1 MPEEKKMA
9 VDSEMENASPVKNKT
24 ATAGRTALAQIAMLD
39 GSLLDIYIEKKAKG
53 QELLHKVCDA
63 INLVE
68 KDYFGLLYSDRHD
81 SRNWLDLDKRITK
94 FVKVE
99 PWKFSFEVKFYP
111 PDPAQLQEDITRYQL
126 CLQIRNDILNNRLPC
141 SFVTHALL
149 GSYLV
154 QSELGDYDPD
164 SMGRNYLH
172 EFKFAPNQT
181 QELEDKVMEL
191 HRTHKGQT
199 PAEAELNY
207 LENAKK
213 LAMYGVDLHPAKDSE
228 GVDIMLGVCASG
240 LLVYRERLRINRF
253 AWPKILK
260 ISYKR
265 HNFYIKIRPGEF
277 EQFESTIG
285 FKLAN
290 HRAAKKLWK
299 TCVEHHTFFRLMT
312 PEPNQKASLFPRL
325 GSKFRYSGRTHYET
339 KRTPIERPAPQFERS
354 LSGRRLAS
362 RSMDAL
368 GGTHPEDNYNE
379 ANKRHTMSHP
389 PEHIP
394 DIDSHSPA
402 KVKSPKEI
410 KEKKEKDKKPVGG
423 IAVLPTGGLFGKKK
437 EKDERDKENR
447 DVNAMDQ
454 NGTDTESQLNSNVEN
469 EKTPKDK
476 DKVKSPGFGFGSKRE
491 KSPKEKEEKIKKP
504 KLTEPLQS
512 KESKGGPPVG
522 SPQLPGYTREYD
534 YDQYDDKPT
543 PRKPQGFSYEN
554 QSSPKSDEQMQVSP
568 SSKRATGLAF
578 NYAPGEENN
587 IMKDKIKPV
596 TATLPKKDI
605 KSDTAAFLA
614 GEQYSHPSGA
624 AKPSKAPQTP
634 IVAATPSHTVAA
646 IPPVAAVTPPIT
658 PKEIT
663 LYVITAKKDMK
674 LGKLDIDNGYVDVCK
689 ALQNLNDGTLDS
701 KYGLINPSNGT
712 LTITDSATGQKD
724 VLQGYYV
731 PATKQIL
738 IINGAVVN
746 PETGAR
752 DPTVGQIICISERS
766 LAQNKKPASSNRL
779 VKLVVITSK
788 KDKAGSIEVDK
799 GHSETVTATFD
810 PDSQSILCKFG
821 KFDLRSKQFICKDK
835 SGKSE
840 TVPIELEENGNKIIL
855 RNGVIDPKSGKVDNS
870 LGQIITIQ
878 DSGRPTVVI
887 TSVTA
892 KRSSTTGQLDPTFVH
907 KETSNALID
916 ENDNVITK
924 YGLIDTHNKK
934 IFSQDPI
941 TGKTQERPVQ
951 LDSEGNVIILTGI
964 VNPKTGNIDN
974 ELTQIIQVGPQV
986 QPKVTITSSVGKVDK
1001 KGLDAKSAV
1010 NTTSEGLYNPETNK
1024 VYTKFGIYDP
1034 MFDTLSSIDFK
1045 SGKPDI
1051 KQGQQD
1057 LNTNGVLFKGIIN
1070 PKTGKP
1076 DSGMGRALEVDVH
1089 QVSADLP
1096 KEISKSSIERAP
1108 SPIKPLIQE
1117 SPEKGKLIKLMIIT
1131 AKRNSKTGILDIDN
1145 GTVDHSV
1152 GILQPSGEIDSK
1164 YGLISP
1170 ENRSIVI
1177 VDPKTGKKETIQGQ
1191 MDSASNRLVLPG
1203 PVVDPKTGQLDNSLG
1218 QVIIMVDDVSHPI
1231 EKQLQPHAISS
1242 VPTPKKRIIKILVIT
1257 AKKDP
1262 KTGKPELEKGIV
1274 EKRLASVDP
1283 ISGLI
1288 ESKYGKIDPINNKIL
1303 IKDPKTGKVLATP
1316 MHVDNETGQM
1326 FVNENV
1332 IDPKSGKVDQ
1342 SLSQVI
1348 NIVDPKHPVITVI
1361 TILANKD
1368 PKTGKI
1374 NTQDGRTEITNGK
1387 LNTETGEIVTK
1398 QGTINLKLM
1407 RIVTRDPKTG
1417 RVYDRP
1423 IKVDKNDII
1432 IPTGVVNPSTGKED
1446 PNLVQVIQ
1454 IGHEV
1459 DPEIRITTYV
1469 GKVDPKKNI
1478 IDDKH
1483 VTPETTVALYNPE
1496 KNVIYTK
1503 YGNID
1508 PIEESLAIVD
1518 PKTFKVD
1525 KRLGS
1530 VEPNTGEIIF
1540 KGGFHNPKTGKT
1552 DSHFGRAMSI
1562 HIAEPII
1569 DSTTDQH
1576 PMEGKQ
1582 KEKIEV
1588 APPVAISAKLTPT
1601 KTEPVM
1607 PPPYAQLPKESNQK
1621 AVKGRVVKILVIM
1634 SKPDPKTGYIDTE
1647 NAEVEQITGNYDP
1660 QTGLVETKYGLIDP
1674 VQGNIIFKDPMT
1686 GQTEVIQGKVDPTG
1700 AVQVVNNKIVDP
1712 KTGKP
1717 GRGQIFSI
1725 VGLKQAK
1732 DSSQA
1737 PIPKKRII
1745 KITIITSKVDPK
1757 TGKIDP
1763 ERSQIEQCTGT
1774 VDLATGLIESKY
1786 GLIDPKSGKVIINDP
1801 KTGKVE
1807 AREMKIDESTGQ
1819 MLLDG
1824 DVDPKTGKVDSTQS
1838 KIMSVAGYNDPIVE
1852 IVTTTVKKD
1861 ARTGLYDMKNG
1872 QLETTKGKK
1881 NSASGEITTKYG
1893 IINLKLM
1900 RITTRNPKTGQIEVK
1915 PIQINSDGSIII
1927 TGGVIDSKTDTVD
1940 PALNQI
1946 IEIGSEIEP
1955 EVQITTFSGKL
1966 DSKKNI
1972 IDTKNAIPEN
1982 IEGLY
1987 NPDHNKIESKIG
1999 QIDPLHGTLTYIDP
2013 KTGNTEVKQGIVDPE
2028 TGQILFKGAVNP
2040 KTGKYDP
2047 HYARI
2052 ICVLIREPTIDS
2064 EGKISKKDMKNVKID
2079 PKTNQVWVFDHQDP
2093 ITKQDV
2099 YSSGY
2104 VDPITGYIITI
2115 YGIIDPK
2122 TGIVSKQSKADENIA
2137 KIDPETNQ
2145 VYTKTTEVDE
2155 VGNPIYSTSQID
2167 PKNGDIYTKY
2177 GKIDPKTGKL
2187 VIVRIYL
2194 ISQKDPTGKIQEI
2207 DPSDCQIDENT
2218 GRIIN
2223 VTTQTVY
2230 MYSMIDPKTG
2240 KIVQVDPN
2248 DPVVKS
2254 GKTKITQIMTLS
2266 GEIDPVTG
2274 RIHTEWGHIDPQT
2287 GEIDPKTARKDPV
2300 TGEMILNYAQIDPS
2314 HFTDL
2319 QNTKMKITHK
2329 EYKKDGNESSDVES
2343 SDDDLNEYAVEN
2355 LKDLTSLKTSQ
2366 LKDSI
2371 SSPVIVKTTT
2381 KQVVTKDRGGVTQ
2394 NIEERIEDGRTGEV
2408 TVSTQV
2414 NKADAP
2420 VDGKSPF
2427 VTARAVTTRTATTH
2441 EDLGTNARTQQLEEK
2456 TVAHSMTSSATR
2468 QEQRTV
2474 TQEVKTTSTVVSGD
2488 QLVRR
2493 DSVGSTSSGDSGT
2506 PIDPPD
2512 DMHYKDAPGGI
2523 VHTKS
2528 VVYSADP
2535 TVTHITATQVPV
2547 VATEARKVHLESE
2560 DGTYA
2565 ATGEIISSQT
2575 ISSKTRTVET
2585 ITYKTERDGV
2595 VETRMEQKITIQ
2607 SDGDPIDHDR
2617 ALAEAIQEATAMNP
2631 DMTVEKIEIQQQ
2643 TTQH

>member
-1 MPEEKKMA
+1 MDEVVRGRDDLSTKMPEEKKMA
-9 VDSEMENASPVKNKT
+9 VDSEMDNASPIKNKT

-53 QELLHKVCDA
+53 LELLHKVCDA

-68 KDYFGLLYSDRHD
+68 RDYFGLIYSDRHD
-81 SRNWLDLDKRITK
+81 SRNWLDLEKRVTK

-368 GGTHPEDNYNE
+368 GGTRPEDDYNE

-447 DVNAMDQ
+447 DVNSMNQ
-454 NGTDTESQLNSNVEN
+454 NGMDTEPQLNSNVDP
-469 EKTPKDK
+469 EKTTKEK
-476 DKVKSPGFGFGSKRE
+476 EKVKSPGFGFGSKRE
-491 KSPKEKEEKIKKP
+491 KSPKEKEEKVKKP
-504 KLTEPLQS
+504 KLTEPLQAQ
-512 KESKGGPPVG
+512 EPKGGPPVG

-554 QSSPKSDEQMQVSP
+554 QSSPKDEEPMQVSP

-578 NYAPGEENN
+578 NYAPGEEDN
-587 IMKDKIKPV
+587 IKKDKVKPV
-596 TATLPKKDI
+596 TEAFPKKDI
-605 KSDTAAFLA
+605 KDDTAAFLA
-614 GEQYSHPSGA
+614 GEQYAHPGKTA
-624 AKPSKAPQTP
+624 EPPVVTP
-634 IVAATPSHTVAA
+634 AFVPVAAATP
-646 IPPVAAVTPPIT
+646 AVK
-658 PKEIT
+658 PKEVT
-663 LYVITAKKDMK
+663 LYVITAKKDTK
-674 LGKLDIDNGYVDVCK
+674 LGKLDIDNGHVDVVK
-689 ALQNLNDGTLDS
+689 ASKNLNDGTIES
-701 KYGLINPSNGT
+701 KYGLLDLMNGT

-724 VLQGYYV
+724 VLHGHYD
-731 PATKQIL
+731 PITKQML
-738 IINGAVVN
+738 ITNGAVLN
-746 PETGAR
+746 PETGSR
-752 DPTVGQIICISERS
+752 DPTVGQIICVSERS
-766 LAQNKKPASSNRL
+766 ISPNKRPARL
-779 VKLVVITSK
+779 VKLVIITGK
-788 KDKAGSIEVDK
+788 KDKTGTIEVDK
-799 GHSETVTATFD
+799 GHSETITATFD
-810 PDSQSILCKFG
+810 PDSQCILSKYG
-821 KFDLRSKQFICKDK
+821 KFDLKTKQFMSKDK
-835 SGKSE
+835 S
-840 TVPIELEENGNKIIL
+840 VPLEVEDNNKRIIL
-855 RNGVIDPKSGKVDNS
+855 KSGVVDPKSGKVDNS
-870 LGQIITIQ
+870 LGQIITVH
-878 DSGRPTVVI
+878 DSGRPVVVI

-892 KRSSTTGQLDPTFVH
+892 KRNPNTGQLDPTFVH
-907 KETSNALID
+907 KDTSNGSIE
-916 ENDNVITK
+916 ENGNITTK
-924 YGLIDTHNKK
+924 YGVIDVQHKK
-934 IFSQDPI
+934 IYSQDST
-941 TGKTQERPVQ
+941 TGSRQERPVQ
-951 LDSEGNVIILTGI
+951 FDGEGNVIILSGI
-964 VNPKTGNIDN
+964 VNPKTGKIDN
-974 ELTQIIQVGPQV
+974 ELTQIIQVGPEI
-986 QPKVTITSSVGKVDK
+986 QPKVTVASSTGKVDK
-1001 KGLDAKSAV
+1001 KGLDVKSAV
-1010 NTTSEGLYNPETNK
+1010 HSTSEGLHNPETNK
-1024 VYTKFGIYDP
+1024 VYTKFGVYDP
-1034 MFDTLSSIDFK
+1034 LLDTLTSMDFK
-1045 SGKPDI
+1045 SGKPDT
-1051 KQGQQD
+1051 KQGQYD
-1057 LNTNGVLFKGIIN
+1057 VNGNCVLFKGIVN
-1070 PKTGKP
+1070 PKTGKS
-1076 DSGMGRALEVDVH
+1076 DSALGRGLKIDV
-1089 QVSADLP
+1089 QQESANLP
-1096 KEISKSSIERAP
+1096 EKISQLPIARAP
-1108 SPIKPLIQE
+1108 SPEVAE
-1117 SPEKGKLIKLMIIT
+1117 SPETGKLIKLMVIT
-1131 AKRNSKTGILDIDN
+1131 ARRNPKTGVLDVEN

-1164 YGLISP
+1164 YGLINPQTS
-1170 ENRSIVI
+1170 SITI
-1177 VDPKTGKKETIQGQ
+1177 VDPKTGKKEVIQGQ
-1191 MDSASNRLVLPG
+1191 MDPASNRLVLPG
-1203 PVVDPKTGQLDNSLG
+1203 PAVDPKTGQLDNNLG
-1218 QVIIMVDDVSHPI
+1218 QVIVMVDDNVIPTGG
-1231 EKQLQPHAISS
+1231 ISAH
-1242 VPTPKKRIIKILVIT
+1242 PTPKKRIIKILVIT

-1262 KTGKPELEKGIV
+1262 KTGKPELEKGVV

-1283 ISGLI
+1283 ISGI
-1288 ESKYGKIDPINNKIL
+1288 IDSKYGKIDPVNNKIL
-1303 IKDPKTGKVLATP
+1303 VRDPKTGKVLATP
-1316 MHVDNETGQM
+1316 LRVDNETGQM

-1332 IDPKSGKVDQ
+1332 IDPKTGKVDQ

-1348 NIVDPKHPVITVI
+1348 NVVDPKHPVVTVVTIT
-1361 TILANKD
+1361 AGKD

-1374 NTQDGRTEITNGK
+1374 NKQDGRTEITNGK

-1417 RVYDRP
+1417 RVYERP
-1423 IKVDKNDII
+1423 IQVDKNDII
-1432 IPTGVVNPSTGKED
+1432 IPSGVINPATGKED

-1454 IGHEV
+1454 VGHEV
-1459 DPEIRITTYV
+1459 DPEIRITSYV
-1469 GKVDPKKNI
+1469 GKVDPKKNV

-1483 VTPETTVALYNPE
+1483 VTPETTVGLYNPE

-1503 YGNID
+1503 YGILD

-1525 KRLGS
+1525 KRAGS
-1530 VEPNTGEIIF
+1530 VEPNTGEVIF
-1540 KGGFHNPKTGKT
+1540 KGGFCNPKTGKT
-1552 DSHFGRAMSI
+1552 DSHFGRAMSV
-1562 HIAEPII
+1562 HIAEPIV
-1569 DSTTDQH
+1569 DSVADQQ
-1576 PMEGKQ
+1576 PMDGKP

-1588 APPVAISAKLTPT
+1588 SPLIAVPAKVTPT
-1601 KTEPVM
+1601 KTAPIS
-1607 PPPYAQLPKESNQK
+1607 PPLPAPLPHQ
-1621 AVKGRVVKILVIM
+1621 KGRVVKILVIT
-1634 SKPDPKTGYIDTE
+1634 SKPDYKTGFVDTE
-1647 NAEVEQITGNYDP
+1647 NGEIEQITGNYDP
-1660 QTGLVETKYGLIDP
+1660 QTGFVETKYGLIDP
-1674 VQGNIIFKDPMT
+1674 VHGTIVVKDPTT
-1686 GQTEVIQGKVDPTG
+1686 GQTEVLQGKVDPTG
-1700 AVQVVNNKIVDP
+1700 AVQVINNKLVDP

-1732 DSSQA
+1732 DSSHA
-1737 PIPKKRII
+1737 PVPKKRII
-1745 KITIITSKVDPK
+1745 KITIITSRVDPK

-1763 ERSQIEQCTGT
+1763 DKGQIEQCTGT
-1774 VDLATGLIESKY
+1774 VDLTTGLIESKY
-1786 GLIDPKSGKVIINDP
+1786 GLIDPKNGKVIINDP

-1807 AREMKIDESTGQ
+1807 ARQVRIDENTGQ
-1819 MLLDG
+1819 MRIDG
-1824 DVDPKTGKVDSTQS
+1824 EVDPKTGKVDSTHS
-1838 KIMSVAGYNDPIVE
+1838 KIVSVAGYNDPIVE
-1852 IVTTTVKKD
+1852 IVTTTVRRD
-1861 ARTGLYDMKNG
+1861 PQTGLYDMKNG

-1893 IINLKLM
+1893 VINLKLM
-1900 RITTRNPKTGQIEVK
+1900 RITTRNPKTGQLEVK
-1915 PIQINSDGSIII
+1915 PIQIDSNGNILI
-1927 TGGVIDSKTDTVD
+1927 TSGVVDPKTDTVD
-1940 PALNQI
+1940 PSLSQI
-1946 IEIGSEIEP
+1946 IEVGSEIEP
-1955 EVQITTFSGKL
+1955 EVQITTFAGKL

-1972 IDTKNAIPEN
+1972 IDTKHATPEN
-1982 IEGLY
+1982 IEGLF
-1987 NPDHNKIESKIG
+1987 NPDNKKIETKMG
-1999 QIDPLHGTLTYIDP
+1999 QIDPLHGTLTYVDP
-2013 KTGNTEVKQGIVDPE
+2013 RTGNTEVKQGVIDPD
-2028 TGQILFKGAVNP
+2028 TGHILFKGGVNP

-2047 HYARI
+2047 QYARI
-2052 ICVLIREPTIDS
+2052 ISVLISEPTIDS
-2064 EGKISKKDMKNVKID
+2064 DGKISKKDMKKVKID
-2079 PKTNQVWVFDHQDP
+2079 PKTNQIWVFDHQDP

-2099 YSSGY
+2099 YSSGH
-2104 VDPITGYIITI
+2104 VDPVTGYIITI
-2115 YGIIDPK
+2115 YGYIDPK
-2122 TGIVSKQSKADENIA
+2122 TGTISKHSKVDENIA
-2137 KIDPETNQ
+2137 KIDPESNQ
-2145 VYTKTTEVDE
+2145 VYTKTAEVDE
-2155 VGNPIYSTSQID
+2155 SGSPIYSTSQVD
-2167 PKNGDIYTKY
+2167 PVNGDIYTKY

-2194 ISQKDPTGKIQEI
+2194 ISQKDPSGKIQEI
-2207 DPSDCQIDENT
+2207 DPKDCQIDEST

-2230 MYSMIDPKTG
+2230 MYNMIDPKTG

-2319 QNTKMKITHK
+2319 QNTKMKIIHK
-2329 EYKKDGNESSDVES
+2329 EYKKDGSSSDGES

-2355 LKDLTSLKTSQ
+2355 LKDLTSLKT
-2366 LKDSI
+2366 LPAKDSV

-2394 NIEERIEDGRTGEV
+2394 NIEEWVEDGRTGEV
-2408 TVSTQV
+2408 TVSTHV

-2512 DMHYKDAPGGI
+2512 DLHSKDAPGGI

-2528 VVYSADP
+2528 VVYSGDP
-2535 TVTHITATQVPV
+2535 TVTQISATQVPV
-2547 VATEARKVHLESE
+2547 VATEARKVHVESD

-2565 ATGEIISSQT
+2565 ATSEIVSSQT